1 MFKINME
8 QIQHNIIESALK
20 APFSTHTHT
29 HFPKSEAYKT
39 KLNNKIYFEKN
50 HLFLY
55 VIFSLCE
62 KIIKHRRWIG
72 WIE

>member
-29 HFPKSEAYKT
+29 HFLRAKHTKQNLTLKYTLKKITYFYMWFFHFVKKS
-39 KLNNKIYFEKN
+39 LN
-50 HLFLY
+50 
-55 VIFSLCE
+55 
-62 KIIKHRRWIG
+62 IG
-72 WIE
+72 GGLDE